1 MKNILLVEPQSS
13 GILFIQEALN
23 CGFHIWVAT
32 ADKGERVLDEQ
43 INNKLNG
50 KLICETGSEN
60 AILEKVNEFTKETNK
75 KFDLIIPGF
84 EYYVAI
90 CAKVSKILGLLSIT
104 PENAECCRLKN
115 LMRLRLQEKN
125 VEVPKFYIVP
135 ATQYL
140 DTIALNSEFPIIVKA
155 VNMSGS
161 MHVYKVSSK
170 EELKEKVLTIRNTN
184 DSDLEVFVAK
194 DVLLE
199 EYIAGDEFSVE
210 GIIDYYS
217 KRIDFWSVTKKI
229 LGGKNGFTE
238 VGHIVEM
245 FHVND
250 REKQIFEYC
259 TEIIHALNIPSGP
272 FHAEMRWCSK
282 RNRPILMEIAA
293 RLAGDTIPLLISEA
307 RNKSFVKQALLS
319 LLGKEIS
326 QPLEWQ
332 GTSAVAFLLNAKNL
346 DYSELKRKFSKIDWQ
361 CLKQMKW
368 SIPEKYVEFSD
379 FRDRICTA
387 HFFSSNQQLLKNEL
401 NIFYNLGQNI

>member
-13 GILFIQEALN
+13 GILFIEEALN
-23 CGFHIWVAT
+23 CGFSIWIAT
-32 ADKGERVLDEQ
+32 ADKGERVLDEEMS
-43 INNKLNG
+43 KKTSG
-50 KLICETGSEN
+50 KLICETSSAKDIFNKISE
-60 AILEKVNEFTKETNK
+60 FSKESSI

-90 CAKVSKILGLLSIT
+90 CAKVSKFLGLFSIA

-125 VEVPKFYIVP
+125 VEIPKFFSLPSILN
-135 ATQYL
+135 L
-140 DTIALNSEFPIIVKA
+140 DTNLIDIEFPMIVKA
-155 VNMSGS
+155 INMSGS
-161 MHVYKVSSK
+161 MHVYKVTNK
-170 EELKEKVLTIRNTN
+170 QELKDKVLTIRNSS
-184 DSDLEVFVAK
+184 DSDLEVSVAK

-210 GIIDYYS
+210 GIIDSNS

-229 LGGKNGFTE
+229 LGGKNGFIE
-238 VGHIVEM
+238 VGHIVEK
-245 FHVND
+245 FQFND

-259 TEIIHALNIPSGP
+259 AEIIQALSIPCGP

-307 RNKSFVKQALLS
+307 RNNSFVKQALFS

-326 QPLEWQ
+326 PPIEWN
-332 GTSAVAFLLNAKNL
+332 GTSAVAFLLNSKNL
-346 DYSELKRKFSKIDWQ
+346 NYVELKVKFSKFDWKS
-361 CLKQMKW
+361 LKKVNW
-368 SIPEKYVEFSD
+368 NIPEKYVEYND

-387 HFFSSNQQLLKNEL
+387 HFFSHDQQLLKNEL
-401 NIFYNLGQNI
+401 DIFYNLVKCI